1 MLTGGP
7 HGAVTRMELQPGAR
21 TDASP
26 DERGEPD
33 NAGGG
38 SLETGGR
45 YRPGRKGLKQMIITF
60 LIAKI
65 ILGGYW
71 LMLAP
76 VLFLPLGIVFLSS
89 QVRRGLFGHVV
100 IPLAVVF
107 AALGAV
113 FLFTLTLRDGVTVVA
128 GVQAIWLLAAAI
140 MLLSRNRKQRGSQF
154 QELRTAKSSI
164 TR

>member
-1 MLTGGP
+1 
-7 HGAVTRMELQPGAR
+7 
-21 TDASP
+21 
-26 DERGEPD
+26 
-33 NAGGG
+33 
-38 SLETGGR
+38 
-45 YRPGRKGLKQMIITF
+45 MIITF

-89 QVRRGLFGHVV
+89 QVRRGLFGYVV
-100 IPLAVVF
+100 LPLAVVF
-107 AALGAV
+107 AALGAI
-113 FLFTLTLRDGVTVVA
+113 FLFTLTLPDAVT
-128 GVQAIWLLAAAI
+128 VQAIWLLAAAI
-140 MLLSRNRKQRGSQF
+140 TLLSRNRKQRGSQF